1 VNLTQRGLDPDT
13 YIYTQC
19 QDAVRGV
26 DGGSKVYMGIGID
39 APRSSKEQAICTPDI
54 AYRSVL
60 ATYNAGGE
68 GVVLS
73 PNYSSMKL
81 SNLDGVAKALR
92 ELKLFKNE

>member
-1 VNLTQRGLDPDT
+1 
-13 YIYTQC
+13 
-19 QDAVRGV
+19 
-26 DGGSKVYMGIGID
+26 MGIGID

-81 SNLDGVAKALR
+81 TNLDGVAKALK
-92 ELKLFKNE
+92 ELNIFKNE